1 MKRLKSLF
9 EYQKFKPNAGLQAK
23 INAVTAKYMSGGAE
37 LTDDELNV
45 AAAGEIQPSKSFP
58 EIQDANRK

>member
-9 EYQKFKPNAGLQAK
+9 EYQKFKPNVGLQSK
-23 INAVTAKYMSGGAE
+23 IKAVTAKYMSGGAE

-45 AAAGEIQPSKSFP
+45 AAAGEIQPRKPFP

>member
-1 MKRLKSLF
+1 MKRLKNLF
-9 EYQKFKPNAGLQAK
+9 EYQKFKPNAGLQVK

-45 AAAGEIQPSKSFP
+45 AAAGEIQPGKPFP
-58 EIQDANRK
+58 KIQDANRK